1 MEQILFQKGLVQLAG
16 TVLMLGKLH
25 TKKLNNLIYFPY
37 SSVKLLSAT
46 AFTEYIKDD
55 EVTWVLTK
63 MKYSIFTWY
72 FGKYKN
78 TIARSEIFLPV
89 LDVQAGFSK
98 FSGFNNRVVSISID
112 STFDFDLV
120 SICTREVPITDKLMG
135 FTPEVED

>member
-1 MEQILFQKGLVQLAG
+1 M
-16 TVLMLGKLH
+16 
-25 TKKLNNLIYFPY
+25 KKLNNLIYFPY

-78 TIARSEIFLPV
+78 KITHSENNFPHLEI
-89 LDVQAGFSK
+89 Q
-98 FSGFNNRVVSISID
+98 SGFGKFDGFCKIVGSIWRY
-112 STFDFDLV
+112 STFNFTFASV
-120 SICTREVPITDKLMG
+120 CTREEPRTGKQIY
-135 FTPEVED
+135 FTSEVEYEVIREAA

>member
-1 MEQILFQKGLVQLAG
+1 MGTDKNEIFYFYLVFWKVQKY
-16 TVLMLGKLH
+16 
-25 TKKLNNLIYFPY
+25 N
-37 SSVKLLSAT
+37 SSLR
-46 AFTEYIKDD
+46 
-55 EVTWVLTK
+55 
-63 MKYSIFTWY
+63 
-72 FGKYKN
+72 N
-78 TIARSEIFLPV
+78 FLPV